1 MKGRAADK
9 KRKKSKITNMAR
21 KKLLADRMHGA
32 GQADLTKSEP
42 ASMDFKGAGAKLY
55 GVG

>member
-1 MKGRAADK
+1 MKGKAAEK

-21 KKLLADRMHGA
+21 QKLLADRMHGS

-42 ASMDFKGAGAKLY
+42 ASMDFKGTGSKLY